1 MSVSAKKFVVDYL
14 SHFFEDEK
22 LTLADRAA
30 IVRDKLGNKR
40 QRKQAKNYLTK
51 AAEKE
56 TGPKT
61 FARKGVVAEPAREK
75 YLTTPKEFMAMG
87 GSGKEIKHS
96 EPVDSTHAVIKHT
109 MKRSA
114 NTGRSY
120 VDKER
125 IEVKPEKTR
134 PSHITGVQPEIVE
147 PSVRVD
153 LPGKA
158 GPHVANAVTKAL
170 IKATTDPYKKNLL
183 ARQAAVKKSDEEV

>member
-1 MSVSAKKFVVDYL
+1 MSISVKKFIADYTSFL
-14 SHFFEDEK
+14 EGK
-22 LTLADRAA
+22 GLTLGDRAA
-30 IVRDKLGNKR
+30 IVRDKLGNRR

-51 AAEKE
+51 AAEKMSG
-56 TGPKT
+56 GPKT
-61 FARKGVVAEPAREK
+61 FPRKDVVADPAVQH
-75 YLTTPKEFMAMG
+75 YLTDKKEFMAMG

-114 NTGRSY
+114 GTGRSY

-125 IEVKPEKTR
+125 VEVKPEMTKPAHTT
-134 PSHITGVQPEIVE
+134 SVQPETLI

-153 LPGKA
+153 LPGRT

-170 IKATTDPYKKNLL
+170 IKATNDPYKKSLL
-183 ARQAAVKKSDEEV
+183 ARQAAVKKSDEEL